1 MSNKINKS
9 ITVDQDNW
17 IYIQQL
23 ARVNRR
29 SVSGM
34 IDWLISRSREE
45 DNNLE
50 QEAKEYDKG
59 NRTT

>member
-50 QEAKEYDKG
+50 QEAKEYDK
-59 NRTT
+59 N